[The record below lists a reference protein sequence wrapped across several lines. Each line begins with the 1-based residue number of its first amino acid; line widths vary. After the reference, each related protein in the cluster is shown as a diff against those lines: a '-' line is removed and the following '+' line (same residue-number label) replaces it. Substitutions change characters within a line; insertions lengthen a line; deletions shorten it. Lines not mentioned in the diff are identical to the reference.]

1 MGDICQLCIR
11 RLAFDV
17 KGLKQLA
24 NSDIAG
30 GNVPQLASFHG
41 GQLADANNPNKWVKS
56 LAKLD
61 LARDRDALGA
71 AVGVRALPAP
81 HAALNGAPDALPI
94 VHRLMAERVEAM

>member
-30 GNVPQLASFHG
+30 GNWG
-41 GQLADANNPNKWVKS
+41 GKLSKAHRT
-56 LAKLD
+56 AKGGSAKGLSSGN
-61 LARDRDALGA
+61 LIGK
-71 AVGVRALPAP
+71 VG
-81 HAALNGAPDALPI
+81 GSTW
-94 VHRLMAERVEAM
+94 